1 MRHLSMFSESTNG
14 GAVSRGRQ
22 QFLSLMK
29 SRRTMASECDTDWN
43 ESHQHFFK
51 DMQHGVGE

>member
-1 MRHLSMFSESTNG
+1 MFSESTNG

-29 SRRTMASECDTDWN
+29 NRRTMASECDTDWN